1 MENYTSK
8 YFGILKHI
16 KEDYV
21 NKNVFEEIL
30 KFNLFDEFPLSNG
43 YFGSSY
49 FGLELEPNNFK
60 ADFNDFF
67 LYNYKEYNLKSSV
80 WKDMFNSQAQRVEL
94 QHLMSDFEINDYV
107 VNFHSLTTK
116 DEKLDFLKELNADFL
131 KLYKN
136 KDLLFL
142 YLKGEPV
149 RGYKSWEEYY
159 ISEQVENENFTYIFN
174 FLKGSQDFYPKEVHK
189 QWREFRIYKDIF
201 EFINDRL
208 STLEENQKS
217 VIVEKVRV
225 FEDWR
230 SDIFKDR
237 DSRLLFNFIV
247 DEFTGEKN
255 TSFFSMLYKFFQQ
268 KNRII
273 ITDKSS
279 NIYKDFI
286 CKNYD
291 LKSFSRIQE
300 QTSFKENTVW
310 DKAFRIFE
318 ELEKN
323 FTQKFE

>member
-49 FGLELEPNNFK
+49 FGLELESNNFK

-142 YLKGEPV
+142 YLKGEPA

-174 FLKGSQDFYPKEVHK
+174 FLKGSQDFYPKEAHK
-189 QWREFRIYKDIF
+189 QWREFRIYKDIL
-201 EFINDRL
+201 EFINEKL
-208 STLEENQKS
+208 TSLEETTKPN
-217 VIVEKVRV
+217 VVEKISV

-230 SDIFKDR
+230 SDIFKDKQCR
-237 DSRLLFNFIV
+237 SLFDFIIN
-247 DEFTGEKN
+247 EYPTEKN
-255 TSFFSMLYKFFQQ
+255 TSFFSMLYKYFQQ
-268 KNRII
+268 NTHII
-273 ITDKSS
+273 IEDNDSKD
-279 NIYKDFI
+279 YRDFI
-286 CKNYD
+286 TKNYN
-291 LKSFSRIQE
+291 LESFKRIQPK
-300 QTSFKENTVW
+300 TSNKENNKW
-310 DKAFRIFE
+310 DKVFRKFE
-318 ELEKN
+318 VLEEK

>member
-8 YFGILKHI
+8 YFGVLKHI
-16 KEDYV
+16 KEDFV
-21 NKNVFEEIL
+21 NKDVFEEIL
-30 KFNLFDEFPLSNG
+30 KFNLFDEFPLSKNHSG
-43 YFGSSY
+43 ESY
-49 FGLELEPNNFK
+49 FGLEIEPEDFK
-60 ADFNDFF
+60 VDFNDFF
-67 LYNYKEYNLKSSV
+67 LYNKKEYNLKSTV
-80 WKDMFNSQAQRVEL
+80 WNDMFNFHANRIEL
-94 QHLMSDFEINDYV
+94 YHALSDFEINEYLV
-107 VNFHSLTTK
+107 KFHSLITK
-116 DEKLDFLKELNADFL
+116 EEKIDFLKKLNTDFL
-131 KLYKN
+131 KCYDD

-142 YLKGEPV
+142 YIKDEPA
-149 RGYKSWEEYY
+149 RGYKTWEEYY
-159 ISEQVENENFTYIFN
+159 VLNHIEEFLYDRLFL
-174 FLKGSQDFYPKEVHK
+174 FLKGDYDFYDESLNTM
-189 QWREFRIYKDIF
+189 WREFRIYKDIF

-255 TSFFSMLYKFFQQ
+255 TSLFSVLYKFFQQ